1 MVPTAFCQ
9 EQGEGYV
16 LEVVEVQLMALL
28 GITGISGFDTV
39 IVAGPAVAVSFRLN
53 GSDPLLRTRHC
64 GKENTMV
71 ENKIE
76 GQESQVPPTSESG
89 EGQVQGQSPEGQT
102 ETPQEFLARTGFK
115 SLADAE
121 KSFKEA
127 QRKISQQGEQISKL
141 DKALQGTYAQSTQP
155 RYTPPQGQ
163 GADFFDD
170 PEGHVV
176 RLARQIA
183 AEEVTGKVQELEAKQ
198 SITRVRSENPAK
210 FDALR
215 PIVQQIYM
223 EKPYLNTL
231 GEDGLRQAMEE
242 ASSRRQQYLS
252 DLKAEMFP
260 DQTNGNQQDIKSQ
273 VRNEVLA
280 EQERARGATIPQGG
294 AARPISSD
302 ADKKRQEL
310 VQSGD
315 VDALLDI
322 KLKGF

>member
-1 MVPTAFCQ
+1 
-9 EQGEGYV
+9 
-16 LEVVEVQLMALL
+16 
-28 GITGISGFDTV
+28 
-39 IVAGPAVAVSFRLN
+39 
-53 GSDPLLRTRHC
+53 
-64 GKENTMV
+64 MV

-76 GQESQVPPTSESG
+76 GQESQVPPTTEN
-89 EGQVQGQSPEGQT
+89 EAGQVQGQSPEGQT
-102 ETPQEFLARTGFK
+102 QETPQEFLERTGFK
-115 SLADAE
+115 SLSDAE

-127 QRKISQQGEQISKL
+127 QKKISQQGEQISKL
-141 DKALQGTYAQSTQP
+141 DKALQGSYAQSTSTP
-155 RYTPPQGQ
+155 KYTPPQGQ

-215 PIVQQIYM
+215 PIVQQVYI

-273 VRNEVLA
+273 ARNEVYA

-294 AARPISSD
+294 AARPISD
-302 ADKKRQEL
+302 DTDKKRREL
-310 VQSGD
+310 VQKGD
-315 VDALLDI
+315 VDALLDL
-322 KLKGF
+322 KLG